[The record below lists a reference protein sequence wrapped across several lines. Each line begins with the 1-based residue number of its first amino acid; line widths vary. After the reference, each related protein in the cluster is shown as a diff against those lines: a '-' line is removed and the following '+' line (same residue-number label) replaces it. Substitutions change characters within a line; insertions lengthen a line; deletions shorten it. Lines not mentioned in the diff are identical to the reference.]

1 MEHGGTSVRVVSG
14 IGVLCIVCGCRTTG
28 ERNVDITTP
37 RAEFTRSGGES
48 HTRLL
53 TLQTESE
60 SDAAESHQRQTVVR
74 VFYGRER
81 ARQTND
87 GSLVA
92 TASMMPLEY
101 GVCHVS
107 IPLGRDDAGIEHPLS
122 WRFEFD
128 ERPEGASTLLGIDP
142 VARDEFIREL
152 QLDVSA
158 STGGEALVFVHGEN
172 VAFEH
177 SARQAAQI
185 VHNLQFDGPPV
196 LYSWPAGAPQSQ
208 LVQFLQTVSR
218 DSGVQKLDVI
228 ALGRGSQL
236 VLDALSELS
245 DMPFFDGR
253 PHISQVILASPDI
266 DGETL
271 PQDVAQRIENVAD
284 RVTVYASENAGVAIP
299 DVPGMDV
306 VGAEPDSFEAFNPV
320 HPDAG
325 SELLSDIRQ
334 VLAGAPTT
342 QRGLQPQPARQPAWR
357 LPAPEVQ
364 LASHDEPESDPVS
377 DEVAEDDQ
385 KTKVTQTAA
394 ASLWGRAREWF
405 PW

>member
-1 MEHGGTSVRVVSG
+1 MGGASVRVVYV
-14 IGVLCIVCGCRTTG
+14 IGVFCVVCGCRTTG

-37 RAEFTRSGGES
+37 RAEFTRSDGES

-53 TLQTESE
+53 TLQTES
-60 SDAAESHQRQTVVR
+60 DAAKNHHRQTVVR

-81 ARQTND
+81 ARETND
-87 GSLVA
+87 GSLIASA
-92 TASMMPLEY
+92 TMMPLEY

-107 IPLGRDDAGIEHPLS
+107 IPLGQEDARDEHPLS

-128 ERPEGASTLLGIDP
+128 ERSAGASTLLGIEP
-142 VARDEFIREL
+142 VTRNEFIREL
-152 QLDVSA
+152 QLDMSA
-158 STGGEALVFVHGEN
+158 SPAGDALVFVHDEN

-185 VHNLQFDGPPV
+185 VHDLQFDGPPV

-218 DSGVQKLDVI
+218 ESGVQKLDVI

-266 DGETL
+266 DGERF
-271 PQDVAQRIENVAD
+271 PQDVAQRIEKVAD
-284 RVTVYASENAGVAIP
+284 RVTVYTGDCTAAAIP

-306 VGAEPDSFEAFNPV
+306 VGAEPDSFEVFDPA
-320 HPDAG
+320 HPDEG
-325 SELLSDIRQ
+325 SALLSDIRQ

-364 LASHDEPESDPVS
+364 LASHDEPVERQE
-377 DEVAEDDQ
+377 EVAGDDVAEE
-385 KTKVTQTAA
+385 TVTQDVTG
-394 ASLWGRAREWF
+394 SVWGTMRRWF